1 MAHSRELFQLLL
13 LKKLKK
19 MLNKYRN
26 SKTGVIIEI
35 PSKLT
40 DKDWELVAPDSA
52 VKETPKKSVKKTK
65 RS

>member
-1 MAHSRELFQLLL
+1 
-13 LKKLKK
+13 

-40 DKDWELVAPDSA
+40 DKDWELIAPDSA